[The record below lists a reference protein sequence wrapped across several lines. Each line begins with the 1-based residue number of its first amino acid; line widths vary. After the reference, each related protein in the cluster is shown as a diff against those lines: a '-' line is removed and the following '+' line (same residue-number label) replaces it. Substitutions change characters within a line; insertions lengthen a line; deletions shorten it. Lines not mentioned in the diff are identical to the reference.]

1 MLREIAIAWSVRH
14 GWIDQSTM
22 RGGGGARDRRYS
34 DPGDACEPLWPEAA
48 PGRLLLVDRMALANA
63 RVRTVAEQEHVRVVD
78 AGVVLSGDPA
88 NFADHAQ
95 FTNKGAE
102 KMGMLLAGQ

>member
-1 MLREIAIAWSVRH
+1 
-14 GWIDQSTM
+14 
-22 RGGGGARDRRYS
+22 
-34 DPGDACEPLWPEAA
+34 
-48 PGRLLLVDRMALANA
+48 MALANA

-102 KMGMLLAGQ
+102 KMGMLLAGAIAETLVAGEPGAHPGPGSSAPISAALP